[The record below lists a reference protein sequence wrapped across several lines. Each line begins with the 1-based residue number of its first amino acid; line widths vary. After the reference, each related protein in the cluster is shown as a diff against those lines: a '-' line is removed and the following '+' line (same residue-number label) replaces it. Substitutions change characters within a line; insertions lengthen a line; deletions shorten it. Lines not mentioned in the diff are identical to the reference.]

1 MADHLFVYFRIAE
14 HDAAAALPRWQR
26 WLDTV
31 EEATGVAG
39 ALMRRPETRGGQ
51 ATWMESYDDVPP
63 AFAAT
68 LAALWEAGGPREFV
82 AGERHAEL
90 FVDLENS

>member
-1 MADHLFVYFRIAE
+1 
-14 HDAAAALPRWQR
+14 
-26 WLDTV
+26 
-31 EEATGVAG
+31 
-39 ALMRRPETRGGQ
+39 MRRPETRDGQ

-63 AFAAT
+63 AFATT
-68 LAALWEAGGPREFV
+68 LAALWETGGPREFV

>member
-1 MADHLFVYFRIAE
+1 MTLSPTWIGIDVSKAWLDIASSGGEGVQRIANTM
-14 HDAAAALPRWQR
+14 DAIA
-26 WLDTV
+26 
-31 EEATGVAG
+31 
-39 ALMRRPETRGGQ
+39 
-51 ATWMESYDDVPP
+51 

-68 LAALWEAGGPREFV
+68 LAALWETGGPREFV

>member
-1 MADHLFVYFRIAE
+1 MARPQSA
-14 HDAAAALPRWQR
+14 P
-26 WLDTV
+26 
-31 EEATGVAG
+31 AG
-39 ALMRRPETRGGQ
+39 ALMRRPETRDGQ

-63 AFAAT
+63 AFATT
-68 LAALWEAGGPREFV
+68 LAALWETGGPREFV

>member
-14 HDAAAALPRWQR
+14 RDAAAALPRWQR

-31 EEATGVAG
+31 EEATGVSG
-39 ALMRRPETRGGQ
+39 ALMRRPEVRDGL
-51 ATWMESYDDVPP
+51 ATWMECYHDIPP

-68 LAALWEAGGPREFV
+68 LAGLWETGGPREFV
-82 AGERHAEL
+82 AGERHAEC
-90 FVDLENS
+90 FAEFDGN